1 MVMKTANKA
10 SISITIVKSMKIGL
24 KGTKSNKACT
34 RAIYEK
40 SYELVWFLQ
49 SYKVLQRRIFIR
61 SEIGAIRRWIIN
73 RSIHSEPIYRYSRLS
88 YHHMR

>member
-40 SYELVWFLQ
+40 SYELV
-49 SYKVLQRRIFIR
+49 
-61 SEIGAIRRWIIN
+61 
-73 RSIHSEPIYRYSRLS
+73 
-88 YHHMR
+88 